1 LPPGYNL
8 YCREVELGLKN
19 EYPGTRE
26 LPFMSYLLLT
36 GSTGLVGR
44 HLLRDLL
51 AADVLVAAMVRPG
64 KGASTL
70 EGILGHWEQQA
81 GHSLPRPV
89 VIEGDLSFPEVVPDE
104 AQRRWIAT
112 HCDRI
117 LSCAASMTFRE
128 DKKGEPFRTNVEGTK
143 HLLELCRASG
153 IRHFHQ
159 VSTAYI
165 CGLRQGQ
172 ILESDIDV
180 GQTLG
185 NVYEQ
190 SKLAAEKL
198 IRAADFLD
206 QRTFYRPASV
216 VGDSKS
222 GYVTSFHGFYLP
234 LQLAHA
240 MAGRVPVRQMD
251 ERFFAKLGLQ
261 GHEGKNL
268 VPVDWL
274 SAAIVYLVT
283 HPEHHGQTYHLA
295 SPEPVPV
302 VEIQKVVADAIERHY
317 PKPLATTITE
327 AELQAIEGLFYEY
340 MSIYQSHWRDDP
352 KFDLTNTRKALPH
365 LPCPKMTYEVLMRVS
380 RYPVERNFNAPR
392 HEKPAAACDVAQE
405 LAALLDATPPASSTP
420 VGLQVTGAGGGQWQL
435 HLTEGRVAAA
445 ERGLPVKS
453 SAGFHL
459 NAATFQSL
467 LTKEIS
473 VDESI
478 NSGRLVVQGPRE
490 RLGELKSALEQVVS
504 SRIGDRRTPQAMNA

>member
-1 LPPGYNL
+1 
-8 YCREVELGLKN
+8 
-19 EYPGTRE
+19 
-26 LPFMSYLLLT
+26 MSYLLLT

-51 AADVLVAAMVRPG
+51 AADVPVAAMVRPG
-64 KGASTL
+64 KGPATL
-70 EGILGHWEQQA
+70 EGIMGHWEEQA
-81 GHSLPRPV
+81 GRALPRPV
-89 VIEGDLSFPEVVPDE
+89 VIEGDLCHPQIVPDE
-104 AQRRWIAT
+104 GQRQWLAT

-117 LSCAASMTFRE
+117 LACAASMTFRE

-143 HLLELCRASG
+143 NLLELCRTTG

-198 IRAADFLD
+198 IRAADFLE
-206 QRTFYRPASV
+206 QKSFYRPASV

-234 LQLAHA
+234 LQLAHT

-283 HPEHHGQTYHLA
+283 HPEHHGKTYHLA
-295 SPEPVPV
+295 SPDPVPV
-302 VEIQKVVADAIERHY
+302 VEIQKVVAEAIERHY
-317 PKPLATTITE
+317 PKPLATTISE
-327 AELQAIEGLFYEY
+327 AELQALEGLFYEY

-352 KFDLTNTRKALPH
+352 KFDLTNTRAALPH
-365 LPCPKMTYEVLMRVS
+365 LPCPKMTYDVLMAVS
-380 RYPVERNFNAPR
+380 RYPVERNFISPR
-392 HEKPAAACDVAQE
+392 HDKPAAACNVDEHLAGLLGATAPTQSGSPVA
-405 LAALLDATPPASSTP
+405 
-420 VGLQVTGAGGGQWQL
+420 LQVTGPGGGQWQL
-435 HLTEGRVAAA
+435 HLAAGRVAGA
-445 ERGLPVKS
+445 ERGLPTPA

-459 NAATFQSL
+459 SAATFGSL
-467 LTKEIS
+467 VAKELS
-473 VDESI
+473 VEESI
-478 NSGRLVVQGPRE
+478 NSGRLVVQGARE
-490 RLGELKSALEQVVS
+490 QLGELKSALEQVVS
-504 SRIGDRRTPQAMNA
+504 TRTSDRTPAAMKA

>member
-1 LPPGYNL
+1 
-8 YCREVELGLKN
+8 
-19 EYPGTRE
+19 
-26 LPFMSYLLLT
+26 MSYLLLT

-51 AADVLVAAMVRPG
+51 AADVPVAAMVRPG
-64 KGASTL
+64 KGPGKL
-70 EGILGHWEQQA
+70 EGILGHWEQEA
-81 GHSLPRPV
+81 GRALPRPV
-89 VIEGDLSFPEVVPDE
+89 VVEGDLCLPEVVSSAD
-104 AQRRWIAT
+104 QRQWIAG

-128 DKKGEPFRTNVEGTK
+128 DKRGEPFQTNVEGTK
-143 HLLELCRASG
+143 HLIALCRTSG
-153 IRHFHQ
+153 IRKFHH

-165 CGLRQGQ
+165 CGLRQGK

-198 IRAADFLD
+198 IRGANFLD
-206 QRTFYRPASV
+206 EATFYRPASV
-216 VGDSKS
+216 VGDSKT

-234 LQLAHA
+234 LQLAHT

-295 SPEPVPV
+295 SPDPVPV
-302 VEIQKVVADAIERHY
+302 VEIQKVVAEAIERYY
-317 PKPLATTITE
+317 PKQLATSISE
-327 AELQAIEGLFYEY
+327 AELRALEGLFYEY

-352 KFDLTNTRKALPH
+352 KFDLTNTQRVLPH
-365 LPCPKMTYEVLMRVS
+365 LPCPKMTYDVLMAVS
-380 RYPVERNFNAPR
+380 RYPIERNFVAPR
-392 HEKPAAACDVAQE
+392 HERPAPDCDVAQE
-405 LAALLDATPPASSTP
+405 LSNLLAAETPASSAE
-420 VGLQVTGAGGGQWQL
+420 VGLQVTGPGGGQWQL
-435 HLTEGRVAAA
+435 HLVGDRVAAA
-445 ERGLPVKS
+445 EPGLPGIQT
-453 SAGFHL
+453 AGFHL
-459 NAATFQSL
+459 SAATFGL
-467 LTKEIS
+467 LVSGELSI
-473 VDESI
+473 DESI
-478 NSGRLVVQGPRE
+478 NSGRLVVQGSSQQ
-490 RLGELKSALEQVVS
+490 LGGLKHALEQVLS
-504 SRIGDRRTPQAMNA
+504 SRTGNNRTPRAMTV

>member
-1 LPPGYNL
+1 
-8 YCREVELGLKN
+8 
-19 EYPGTRE
+19 
-26 LPFMSYLLLT
+26 
-36 GSTGLVGR
+36 
-44 HLLRDLL
+44 
-51 AADVLVAAMVRPG
+51 MVIG
-64 KGASTL
+64 
-70 EGILGHWEQQA
+70 
-81 GHSLPRPV
+81 
-89 VIEGDLSFPEVVPDE
+89 GDLCLEEVVPDE
-104 AQRRWIAT
+104 AQRRWVAT

-128 DKKGEPFRTNVEGTK
+128 DKRGEPFRTNVEGTK
-143 HLLELCRASG
+143 HLLELCRTSG

-165 CGLRQGQ
+165 CGLRQGK

-198 IRAADFLD
+198 IRSADFLD
-206 QRTFYRPASV
+206 QRSFYRPASV

-295 SPEPVPV
+295 NSEPVPV
-302 VEIQKVVADAIERHY
+302 VEIQRVIAEAIERYY
-317 PKPLATTITE
+317 PKPLATTISE
-327 AELQAIEGLFYEY
+327 QELQALEGMFYEY
-340 MSIYQSHWRDDP
+340 MTIYQSHWRDDP
-352 KFDLTNTRKALPH
+352 KFDLTNTRRALPH
-365 LPCPKMTYEVLMRVS
+365 LPCPRMTYDVLMKIS
-380 RYPVERNFNAPR
+380 RYPVERNFIAPR
-392 HEKPAAACDVAQE
+392 HEKPAVACDVAEQLGE
-405 LAALLDATPPASSTP
+405 LLGASRPTNASQ
-420 VGLQVTGAGGGQWQL
+420 VGLQVTGPGGGQWQL
-435 HLTEGRVAAA
+435 HLAGGLVSAA
-445 ERGLPVKS
+445 ERGLPTAS
-453 SAGFHL
+453 AAGFHL
-459 NAATFQSL
+459 NSATFRSL
-467 LTKEIS
+467 LARELS

-478 NSGRLVVQGPRE
+478 NSGRLVVQGPSQ

-504 SRIGDRRTPQAMNA
+504 SRTGDHRTVQAINAQAMKA

>member
-1 LPPGYNL
+1 MDAICCAICWQPMCRWPPWCVRARALP
-8 YCREVELGLKN
+8 RWQ
-19 EYPGTRE
+19 
-26 LPFMSYLLLT
+26 
-36 GSTGLVGR
+36 
-44 HLLRDLL
+44 
-51 AADVLVAAMVRPG
+51 
-64 KGASTL
+64 
-70 EGILGHWEQQA
+70 GILGHWEEQA
-81 GHSLPRPV
+81 GRALPRPV
-89 VIEGDLSFPEVVPDE
+89 VIEGDLCLDEVVPDD
-104 AQRRWIAT
+104 AQRRWLAV

-128 DKKGEPFRTNVEGTK
+128 DKRGEPFRTNVEGTR
-143 HLLELCRASG
+143 HLLELCRTAG

-190 SKLAAEKL
+190 SKLKAEKM

-240 MAGRVPVRQMD
+240 MAGRVPVREMN
-251 ERFFAKLGLQ
+251 ERFFAKLGLK

-283 HPEHHGQTYHLA
+283 HPEHHGRTYHLA
-295 SPEPVPV
+295 SPDPVPV
-302 VEIQKVVADAIERHY
+302 VEIQKVIRDAIEQYY
-317 PKPLATTITE
+317 PKPLATSISE
-327 AELQAIEGLFYEY
+327 QELQSLEGLFYEY

-352 KFDLTNTRKALPH
+352 KFDLDEYPQCAAASALPGDDVRRADAGFAVPGRAE
-365 LPCPKMTYEVLMRVS
+365 LYS
-380 RYPVERNFNAPR
+380 
-392 HEKPAAACDVAQE
+392 AAARAAGGCVDVAE
-405 LAALLDATPPASSTP
+405 HLSPLVGTPRTGGRRMRRPASHRTRRRRLAIAVVRGARRGCR
-420 VGLQVTGAGGGQWQL
+420 VG
-435 HLTEGRVAAA
+435 AA
-445 ERGLPVKS
+445 R
-453 SAGFHL
+453 
-459 NAATFQSL
+459 
-467 LTKEIS
+467 
-473 VDESI
+473 
-478 NSGRLVVQGPRE
+478 
-490 RLGELKSALEQVVS
+490 
-504 SRIGDRRTPQAMNA
+504 